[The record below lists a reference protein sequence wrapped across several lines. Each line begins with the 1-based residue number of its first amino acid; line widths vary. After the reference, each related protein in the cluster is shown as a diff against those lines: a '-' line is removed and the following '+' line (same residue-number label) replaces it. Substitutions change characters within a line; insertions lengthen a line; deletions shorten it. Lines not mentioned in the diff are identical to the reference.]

1 MAERHLVA
9 QACRA
14 GKSGAV
20 FSVCRLLLAANLSDD
35 GP

>member
-9 QACRA
+9 QAWRD

-20 FSVCRLLLAANLSDD
+20 FAVSRLLLAANLSDD
-35 GP
+35 GV